1 MTTTILGRTS
11 ASRPARLRRRAVQ
24 RAVVLAMAVGVVG
37 AGCSV
42 ADPLRPTVVSAG
54 QYTLSATFEDALNLP
69 SGATVKLGGVPVG
82 RVVEIVPDD
91 YRAKITMAIDEEVEI
106 PEGSTFRLRY
116 TTALG
121 EVYVEV
127 TPAEGGTTMMAEGDV
142 VPAEGTFVAPTV
154 EDGLASAS
162 LLVNGGNLGQIQTI
176 VSELNTALDG
186 RVGATRGLLEQTD
199 VFLAEALASTQEI
212 DRVLDALV
220 SASVTLDEREETI
233 NRALTDLRPAART
246 LTENTDELAT
256 LLRSADGLAVTADGL
271 VRRTR
276 EDLTMIVDELGP
288 VLDTVLAAEDDLLPA
303 LDDLATFAATLDDR
317 VPNDYLNLYFK
328 LRVTSVLSSPLPGLE
343 DLLGGSIPS
352 ETP

>member
-1 MTTTILGRTS
+1 MTTIVEKSRKLRGRGV
-11 ASRPARLRRRAVQ
+11 RRA
-24 RAVVLAMAVGVVG
+24 AALVLAVSVVG

-54 QYTLSATFEDALNLP
+54 QYTLGATFTDALNLP
-69 SGATVKLGGVPVG
+69 SGATVKLGGVAIG
-82 RVVEIVPDD
+82 RVVDIAPDD
-91 YRAKITMAIDEEVEI
+91 YRARITMAIDEDVEI

-127 TPAEGGTTMMAEGDV
+127 TPAEDSTTMMADGDV
-142 VPAEGTFVAPTV
+142 VPAEGALVAPTV

-199 VFLAEALASTQEI
+199 IFLAEALASTQEI
-212 DRVLDALV
+212 DRVLDALA

-233 NRALTDLRPAART
+233 NRALTELRPAART
-246 LTENTDELAT
+246 LTENTDELAR
-256 LLRSADGLAVTADGL
+256 LLESADGLAVTADSL

-276 EDLTMIVDELGP
+276 EDLTTIVDQLGP
-288 VLDTVLAAEDDLLPA
+288 VLDTVLAAESDLLPA

-328 LRVTSVLSSPLPGLE
+328 LRVTSVLNSPLPGLE